1 MTQRHFVST
10 LHPLSP
16 VIFAAAT
23 VVAFVLLCNSW
34 FNFHC
39 YTQRE
44 ATPTQKSVQKWRW
57 DLSWLIAWK
66 ITKGIHLCKPASLNC
81 QIRPTPALSST
92 WWHERQRLVT
102 IKAALKLT
110 ASSTVTLL
118 DDTRDKWLVTIEA
131 AFKLTASL
139 ASTLPVYFMRQ
150 DANVTVEAVF
160 DSIINSN
167 TASLLDGTWGISLVT
182 MKAALRL
189 TASTLPVYLMTQE
202 ENVL

>member
-1 MTQRHFVST
+1 ML
-10 LHPLSP
+10 LH
-16 VIFAAAT
+16 
-23 VVAFVLLCNSW
+23 NSQ

-44 ATPTQKSVQKWRW
+44 ATPTQKSVQKWCC
-57 DLSWLIAWK
+57 DLSRLIAWN
-66 ITKGIHLCKPASLNC
+66 ITKGIHSCKPASLKR

-150 DANVTVEAVF
+150 EANVTVEAAF
-160 DSIINSN
+160 
-167 TASLLDGTWGISLVT
+167 
-182 MKAALRL
+182 KL
-189 TASTLPVYLMTQE
+189 TASSTPTLLVYLMVHE
-202 ENVL
+202 AYLL